1 MKRLIFA
8 AALAAGGLPVSA
20 QQFTEAEQVRPIL
33 EATRG
38 NWVAI
43 REFGGKDL
51 LYFTHLLAWRC
62 GLDRIEFALNDAEEF
77 TEWPMPECRMDTATP
92 ASILE
97 GDPVYATLPI
107 WNVGQVRIRL
117 TYDDG
122 TISEQSYERAMIQ
135 ID

>member
-8 AALAAGGLPVSA
+8 AALCAATGPASA
-20 QQFTEAEQVRPIL
+20 QQFTEAAQVRPIL
-33 EATRG
+33 EATRA

-43 REFGGKDL
+43 REYGGKDL
-51 LYFTHLLAWRC
+51 LYFTQLLAWRC
-62 GLDRIEFALNDAEEF
+62 GLDRIEFALNDDPTF
-77 TEWPMPECRMDTATP
+77 TDWPMPACRMDTATP

-107 WNVGQVRIRL
+107 WNVGKVRIRL

-122 TISEQSYERAMIQ
+122 QVSEASYERAQIQ
-135 ID
+135 IE